1 MLLKSAERSLYM
13 FPALMLYLLMGM
25 IIGSLVFKIVYS
37 LYNSVREGLGNKGM
51 QPIVNIK
58 EIIGGITCPKDFL
71 CSTVKSDPL
80 LQTEDG
86 GLGSLLV
93 CLEEKMQA
101 CTFSHTSGERFLCKC
116 PLRLYLKS
124 ELKK

>member
-1 MLLKSAERSLYM
+1 M

-51 QPIVNIK
+51 QPLVKIK

-71 CSTVKSDPL
+71 CYTVKSDPL
-80 LQTEDG
+80 CKTEDSG
-86 GLGSLLV
+86 VASLLV
-93 CLEEKMQA
+93 CLERKMQE
-101 CTFSHTSGERFLCKC
+101 CTFVHTAGERFLCTC
-116 PLRLYLKS
+116 PLRSYLNR
-124 ELKK
+124 ELEK

>member
-1 MLLKSAERSLYM
+1 M

-37 LYNSVREGLGNKGM
+37 LYNSVRDGLGSNGM
-51 QPIVNIK
+51 QPLVNIK
-58 EIIGGITCPKDFL
+58 EIVGGITCPKDFL
-71 CSTVKSDPL
+71 CVTVKRDPL
-80 LQTEDG
+80 FTTEEG
-86 GLGSLLV
+86 GLAALLV

-101 CTFSHTSGERFLCKC
+101 CTFARTSGERFLCKC
-116 PLRLYLKS
+116 PLRLYLDS

>member
-1 MLLKSAERSLYM
+1 M

-37 LYNSVREGLGNKGM
+37 LYNSLREGLGSNGM
-51 QPIVNIK
+51 QPLVNIK

-80 LQTEDG
+80 FILEDSG
-86 GLGSLLV
+86 VASLLV
-93 CLEEKMQA
+93 CLEKKMQS
-101 CTFSHTSGERFLCKC
+101 CTFSYTSGEHFLCKC